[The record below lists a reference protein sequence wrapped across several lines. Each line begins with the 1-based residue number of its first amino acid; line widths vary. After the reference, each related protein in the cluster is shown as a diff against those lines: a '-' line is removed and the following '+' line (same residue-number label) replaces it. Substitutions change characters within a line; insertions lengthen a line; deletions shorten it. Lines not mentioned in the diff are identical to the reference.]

1 LISKLKMDDIDEKII
16 KMLSANAR
24 ESFATIGK
32 SVDLSAPAV
41 GKRVKQL
48 EEKGIILGYSLHLNH
63 EKLGVNVK
71 AYINLKIHQSST
83 IRTAYNQIKYLD
95 EVQRCDRITGEDS
108 LCILAYFKSNRD
120 LITLL
125 ERISQYGVPNT
136 RIILES

>member
-1 LISKLKMDDIDEKII
+1 MDAIDKKII
-16 KMLSANAR
+16 KILSANAR

-32 SVDLSAPAV
+32 WVDLSAPAV

-48 EEKGIILGYSLHLNH
+48 EDKGFILGYSLRLNH
-63 EKLGVNVK
+63 EKFGIQVK

-83 IRTAYNQIKYLD
+83 LRTAYNQIKYLD

-108 LCILAYFKSNRD
+108 LCILAYFKSNKE
-120 LITLL
+120 LVILL

-136 RIILES
+136 SIILES